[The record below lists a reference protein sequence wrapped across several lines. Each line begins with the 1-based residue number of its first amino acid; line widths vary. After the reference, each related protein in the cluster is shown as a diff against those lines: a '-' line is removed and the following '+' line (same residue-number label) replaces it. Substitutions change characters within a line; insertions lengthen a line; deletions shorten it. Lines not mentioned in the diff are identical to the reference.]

1 MLWPH
6 PCPQTP
12 RRSSKTRREAL
23 PFRGA
28 GVTSGTICSG
38 WSLSMPLIFTL
49 IWNALLIAQW
59 IVLAQALMSW
69 LINFQ
74 VLNIRQPLV
83 YKLWSFLG
91 RILEP
96 VYAPIRRMLPS
107 MSGVDFSPLVVLI
120 GIMVLKQLL
129 LRNQMAFY

>member
-1 MLWPH
+1 
-6 PCPQTP
+6 
-12 RRSSKTRREAL
+12 
-23 PFRGA
+23 
-28 GVTSGTICSG
+28 
-38 WSLSMPLIFTL
+38 MPLIFTL

-96 VYAPIRRMLPS
+96 VYAPSRRMLPS

>member
-1 MLWPH
+1 
-6 PCPQTP
+6 
-12 RRSSKTRREAL
+12 
-23 PFRGA
+23 
-28 GVTSGTICSG
+28 
-38 WSLSMPLIFTL
+38 MPLIFTL